1 MSTRTESGH
10 ATSNEPRKASKTVVV
25 VAIALTLLVA
35 IGLVLRGAQATN
47 KKKALD
53 EERAKNSVA
62 SKAIKVR
69 VVHPQVM
76 KHRRNVDVA
85 GTLRPWRDAELAF
98 QMGGRLSSILVKAGD
113 YVKEGQLLASLDGSR
128 VGAQANQAM
137 AGVRAA
143 QEQLTLAADEMT
155 RAQQLLASKA
165 IPQVQADQA
174 KRQYELAKAQLEG
187 ARAGAQVA
195 YVGRGDTVIVAPFS
209 GVVTKAPTSIGS
221 AMTPGMPVIRVEEL
235 ERFRLS
241 VQVSE
246 EDLSQVRR
254 GSPVRVMLRDQTQ
267 VMGKVTIVVPSLDP
281 ATRRAPVEI
290 EVPNQT
296 EGMVAWGMVRA
307 SISGIDEV
315 NALRLPG
322 TAKRASLEPEVFR
335 LVDGR
340 AKLTKVLFTIDPDGS
355 LIVETGLTADDTII
369 DQPDRELGDL
379 DSVTVAQTADV
390 TRGAAPKVEAPKAGK
405 P

>member
-1 MSTRTESGH
+1 
-10 ATSNEPRKASKTVVV
+10 
-25 VAIALTLLVA
+25 
-35 IGLVLRGAQATN
+35 
-47 KKKALD
+47 
-53 EERAKNSVA
+53 
-62 SKAIKVR
+62 
-69 VVHPQVM
+69 
-76 KHRRNVDVA
+76 
-85 GTLRPWRDAELAF
+85 
-98 QMGGRLSSILVKAGD
+98 
-113 YVKEGQLLASLDGSR
+113 
-128 VGAQANQAM
+128 
-137 AGVRAA
+137 
-143 QEQLTLAADEMT
+143 
-155 RAQQLLASKA
+155 
-165 IPQVQADQA
+165 
-174 KRQYELAKAQLEG
+174 
-187 ARAGAQVA
+187 
-195 YVGRGDTVIVAPFS
+195 
-209 GVVTKAPTSIGS
+209 
-221 AMTPGMPVIRVEEL
+221 MTPGMPVIRVEEL

-379 DSVTVAQTADV
+379 DSVTVAQTADA
-390 TRGAAPKVEAPKAGK
+390 TKGAAPKVEAPKAGK